1 MMLSM
6 RKAEAGDID
15 TLCELMTELAGHSI
29 SREEMQN
36 RLEHV
41 EQSDIDFLFVC
52 EENNRTLG
60 LLGLRIRVNLEEVS
74 KFGEISAIVVRPES
88 RKKGV
93 GRYMMDYADNLSR
106 DMGCQ
111 GMWLVSGFGREESA
125 HEFYKRLGY
134 EINGYRFVRP
144 F

>member
-1 MMLSM
+1 MLSM

-15 TLCELMTELAGHSI
+15 ALCDLMTELAGHEL
-29 SREEMQN
+29 SRKEMLN

-52 EENNRTLG
+52 EENNRSLG

-74 KFGEISAIVVRPES
+74 KFGEISALVVRPES

-106 DMGCQ
+106 DMGCR
-111 GMWLVSGFGREESA
+111 GMWLVSGFGREEPA

>member
-6 RKAEAGDID
+6 RKAETGDVD
-15 TLCELMTELAGHSI
+15 VLCDLMTELAGHSI
-29 SREEMQN
+29 SREGMLD

-41 EQSDIDFLFVC
+41 EKSDIDYLFVC
-52 EENNRTLG
+52 EENNGILG
-60 LLGLRIRVNLEEVS
+60 LLGFRLRVNLEEVS

-88 RKKGV
+88 RKRGV
-93 GRYMMDYADNLSR
+93 GRYMMDYADELAR
-106 DMGCQ
+106 DLGCK
-111 GMWLVSGFGREESA
+111 GMWLVSGFAREEEA
-125 HEFYKRLGY
+125 HKFYKRLGY

>member
-1 MMLSM
+1 MLSM
-6 RKAEAGDID
+6 RKAERNDVD
-15 TLCELMTELAGHSI
+15 SLCDLMTELAGHTI
-29 SREEMQN
+29 SRDGMLD

-41 EQSDIDFLFVC
+41 DKSDIDYLFVC
-52 EENNRTLG
+52 EENGRIEG
-60 LLGLRIRVNLEEVS
+60 LLGFRIRVNLEEVS

-93 GRYMMDYADNLSR
+93 GRYMMDYADRLAKEV
-106 DMGCQ
+106 GCK
-111 GMWLVSGFGREESA
+111 GMWLVSGFAREEEA
-125 HEFYKRLGY
+125 HKFYKRLGY

>member
-1 MMLSM
+1 MLSI

-15 TLCELMTELAGHSI
+15 ALCDLMTELAGHDL
-29 SREEMQN
+29 SREEMLG

-41 EQSDIDFLFVC
+41 EKSDIDFLFVC
-52 EENNRTLG
+52 EEDGNILG

-74 KFGEISAIVVRPES
+74 KFGEISALVVRPES

-106 DMGCQ
+106 GMGCQ
-111 GMWLVSGFGREESA
+111 GMWLVSGFGREEPA
-125 HEFYKRLGY
+125 HGFYKRLGY